1 MSATEAQS
9 QVMRQTADK
18 FNTVNEGLQ
27 RMLNQL
33 LGELAGLQTAWQG
46 RGGTTF
52 AQVQAQWSAD
62 QSELTRRCRRP
73 PTPSGRPAGQYATYR
88 RQRRRTVSAAGHGRT
103 LPL

>member
-1 MSATEAQS
+1 VSTTEAQS

-33 LGELAGLQTAWQG
+33 LGELEGLQTAWQG

-62 QSELTRRCRRP
+62 QATLNQALSQTADAIR
-73 PTPSGRPAGQYATYR
+73 SAAGAYARTDDSAAD
-88 RQRRRTVSAAGHGRT
+88 TVSAAGHGRT